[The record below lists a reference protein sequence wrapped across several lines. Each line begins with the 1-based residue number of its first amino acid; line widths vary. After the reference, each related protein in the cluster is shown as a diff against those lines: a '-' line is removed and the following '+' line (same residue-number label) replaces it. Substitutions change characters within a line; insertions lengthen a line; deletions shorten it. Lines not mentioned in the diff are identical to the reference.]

1 METIELQYPI
11 EVNGERVARLN
22 LRRVT
27 VGDLEVMNRE
37 ADDLGKAIRLL
48 SLISD
53 LSPED
58 VRRLDAADFNRA
70 SEAVSAF
77 LG

>member
-1 METIELQYPI
+1 METIELQYPV
-11 EVNGERVARLN
+11 EVNGERITRLN

-27 VGDLEVMNRE
+27 VGDLEIMNRE
-37 ADDLGKAIRLL
+37 ADDLGRAIRLL